1 MLKTNSKKAI
11 ENIRKYIIDNTID
24 GISDTID
31 YLNSKWCDEENAK
44 EQAEYYSDI
53 LSAIENNEKN
63 AFKKVAKA
71 INDCFYD
78 EKVKYNSTNA
88 TRQQLF
94 FDWCGGLPSFL
105 DTCYYYNRSAVEDLG
120 AILEETEEEKARF
133 TESEAAEKL
142 TYLIYRELNK

>member
-1 MLKTNSKKAI
+1 MLKMNSKKAI
-11 ENIRKYIIDNTID
+11 ENIRKYIIDNVTNGIEETIYFL
-24 GISDTID
+24 INYSDD
-31 YLNSKWCDEENAK
+31 ENAS
-44 EQAEYYSDI
+44 EEAAYYQDI
-53 LSAIENNEKN
+53 LNAIENNEKN
-63 AFKKVAKA
+63 AFKKVAEA
-71 INDCFYD
+71 INNRFYI
-78 EKVKYNSTNA
+78 EKVKNDSTNA

-105 DTCYYYNRSAVEDLG
+105 DTCYYYNRSAVDDLG

>member
-11 ENIRKYIIDNTID
+11 ENIRNYIIENTID

-31 YLNSKWCDEENAK
+31 FFNGGWCDEENASEK
-44 EQAEYYSDI
+44 AAYYEDI
-53 LSAIENNEKN
+53 MNAIDNNTSV

-71 INDCFYD
+71 INDRFYD
-78 EKVKYNSTNA
+78 EKVKYDSTNA

-94 FDWCGGLPSFL
+94 YDWCQGLPSFL
-105 DTCYYYNRSAVEDLG
+105 DTCYYYNRSAVDDLG

-133 TESEAAEKL
+133 TEQEAAEKL